1 MLPPRTRA
9 RSDIGRFSGG
19 CPDSSEVAARLG
31 AVTIDADPIGGD
43 TAGGR
48 KARGAFFTPP
58 ALCGYLAQWAVRDG
72 GDRVLEP
79 SCGEAAFLLA
89 LAEQLRARGGGQ
101 GKGTGRLDGVELHRA
116 SARQARSVLTA
127 AGLTA
132 KIRVTDFLELEPQ
145 PVYDAVVG
153 NPPYVRYQDF
163 SGEARIR
170 GRQAALRAGV
180 RLTNLASSW
189 AAFTVHAT
197 LFLRPGG
204 RLALVLPAE
213 LLSVN
218 YAAQVREFL
227 MRRFARVRLV
237 LFTER
242 VFPGVQEEVVL
253 LLAEGTG
260 PTDHCEL
267 VQVRDIDEL
276 LAVRTGTVGAG
287 VSRWRPDT
295 AHGKWTPAMIPA
307 DARDVYAAAVSAEG
321 LTTLQTWGDTTL
333 GAVTGNNRFFAL
345 TPQQVAR
352 LGLDADRELLPLSPP
367 GSRHLR
373 GLALTAPAW
382 RQLGEHGRATWLFRP
397 EGQPSRAASAYLR
410 AGRAQGVDT
419 AYKCRVRTP
428 WWRVPI
434 VPPADLLL
442 TYMNADTPR
451 LTGNPARVYH
461 LNSVHGVYLRAGLR
475 RTGAALLPLASLNS
489 VTLLGAETV
498 GRAYGGGML
507 KLEPREADLLPVP
520 APAAVT
526 AAREGLLRI
535 RSAVAA
541 DLAAGQLLDAVAR
554 VDQVLLVDALGFDP
568 AQVRQLSR
576 ARAML
581 AGRRAARS
589 AGGRAAPDRRP
600 DLAEARDRR
609 PDLAEAR
616 DRRPDLAE
624 ARDRRPDLAEARGE
638 VEVVL

>member
-1 MLPPRTRA
+1 M
-9 RSDIGRFSGG
+9 SG
-19 CPDSSEVAARLG
+19 AATRLG
-31 AVTIDADPIGGD
+31 AVTIEADPTGAD

-58 ALCGYLAQWAVRDG
+58 ALCGYLARWAVRDG

-89 LAEQLRARGGGQ
+89 LAERLAERGGP
-101 GKGTGRLDGVELHRA
+101 GKGSGRLDGVELHRA
-116 SARQARSVLTA
+116 SAVQARSVLAA
-127 AGLTA
+127 AGYTA
-132 KIRVTDFLELEPQ
+132 RVRVADFLELEPD

-153 NPPYVRYQDF
+153 NPPYIRYQDF
-163 SGEARIR
+163 SGEARTR
-170 GRQAALRAGV
+170 GRRAALRAGV

-227 MRRFARVRLV
+227 MRRFGRVRLV

-242 VFPGVQEEVVL
+242 VFPGVLEEVVL
-253 LLAEGTG
+253 LLAEGAG

-267 VQVRDIDEL
+267 VQVRDVDEL
-276 LAVRTGTVGAG
+276 LASGAGEPGDGTGPG

-295 AHGKWTPAMIPA
+295 AHGKWTPAMIPV
-307 DARDVYAAAVSAEG
+307 DALDSYAAAVGHPG
-321 LTTLQTWGDTTL
+321 LTTLHTWGETTL

-345 TPQQVAR
+345 SPQQVDR
-352 LGLDADRELLPLSPP
+352 LGLDAERELLPLSPP

-373 GLALTAPAW
+373 GLGLTTTAW
-382 RQLGEHGRATWLFRP
+382 QELGEHGRATWLFRP
-397 EGQPSRAASAYLR
+397 EGQPSRAASAYIR
-410 AGRAQGVDT
+410 TGRADGVDA

-475 RTGAALLPLASLNS
+475 RTGAQLLPVASLNS

-520 APAAVT
+520 SPAAVT

-535 RSAVAA
+535 RPAVAA

-554 VDQVLLVDALGFDP
+554 VDQVLLVDALGLDP
-568 AQVRQLSR
+568 GQVRQLSR
-576 ARAML
+576 ARAAL
-581 AGRRAARS
+581 AARRAARS
-589 AGGRAAPDRRP
+589 GAGRPAPGRRP
-600 DLAEARDRR
+600 ER
-609 PDLAEAR
+609 
-616 DRRPDLAE
+616 
-624 ARDRRPDLAEARGE
+624 E
-638 VEVVL
+638 VTR